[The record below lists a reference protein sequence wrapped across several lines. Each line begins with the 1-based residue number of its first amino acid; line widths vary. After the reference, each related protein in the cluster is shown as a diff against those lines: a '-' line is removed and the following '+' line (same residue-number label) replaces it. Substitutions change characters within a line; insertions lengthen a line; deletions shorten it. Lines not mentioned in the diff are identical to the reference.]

1 MKVIFLPLSSMC
13 SAHKKLFCL
22 HWDISKL
29 AERGETQSNHESLHL
44 DVYFIFGK
52 RCILPMMLYQQ
63 KQCFRHLPQLKM
75 PISPLGVFPSPP
87 TPLVFFLVF
96 LRVENNIAFS
106 LFLNEAKWIFLLK
119 SLHCFYLAMLSG
131 SFPLVL
137 WPPACP
143 PPAPSFPALGERRP
157 CPGRP
162 LGGLQSSVCHCLCLR
177 LQKGSYCFHTRTQ
190 EPPGVMG

>member
-1 MKVIFLPLSSMC
+1 M
-13 SAHKKLFCL
+13 
-22 HWDISKL
+22 
-29 AERGETQSNHESLHL
+29 T
-44 DVYFIFGK
+44 
-52 RCILPMMLYQQ
+52 
-63 KQCFRHLPQLKM
+63 
-75 PISPLGVFPSPP
+75 
-87 TPLVFFLVF
+87 
-96 LRVENNIAFS
+96 
-106 LFLNEAKWIFLLK
+106 
-119 SLHCFYLAMLSG
+119 FYLAMLSG